1 LNLGQNLVVNGSF
14 ESPVVTAN
22 SFNYF
27 ASVPVWM
34 GTASGGGATDI
45 ELWNGSFGGMT
56 ALNSTQHLEING
68 RVANQSVSQ
77 VVNGLPV
84 DCPMTF
90 CFAYAGRPG
99 FTNNSFLVELSGAT
113 ALSVS
118 LNPASFTSAGWQV
131 YSITFTPL
139 SSSITIRFTGTS
151 TAGVA
156 GGAHID
162 NVSLTQQGPSLTC
175 PADITLNTVGDG
187 AVVNYPAPTVTG
199 GTLRD
204 CAPPSGSTF
213 ALGTTVVTCTATNGC
228 GSNTCTFNVTVRQ
241 VICLTNGIDLVVNGS
256 FETPVV
262 ANNNSTFVSSVPG
275 WMTTDSLG
283 DFELW
288 AGSGT
293 SIPVLAGNGNQ
304 HLEINARDSD
314 ETVSQVVTGLNTNCP
329 ATLCFYYT
337 GRFPNPLNNTFE
349 VTVLGSTLTPVT
361 RSPVSHA
368 VGGWQLY

>member
-1 LNLGQNLVVNGSF
+1 MNLGQNLVVNGSF

-139 SSSITIRFTGTS
+139 SSSITIRSAIFGS
-151 TAGVA
+151 IALSG
-156 GGAHID
+156 
-162 NVSLTQQGPSLTC
+162 
-175 PADITLNTVGDG
+175 
-187 AVVNYPAPTVTG
+187 VTG
-199 GTLRD
+199 GGIIGVASF
-204 CAPPSGSTF
+204 APR
-213 ALGTTVVTCTATNGC
+213 AC
-228 GSNTCTFNVTVRQ
+228 R
-241 VICLTNGIDLVVNGS
+241 
-256 FETPVV
+256 
-262 ANNNSTFVSSVPG
+262 
-275 WMTTDSLG
+275 
-283 DFELW
+283 
-288 AGSGT
+288 
-293 SIPVLAGNGNQ
+293 
-304 HLEINARDSD
+304 
-314 ETVSQVVTGLNTNCP
+314 
-329 ATLCFYYT
+329 
-337 GRFPNPLNNTFE
+337 
-349 VTVLGSTLTPVT
+349 
-361 RSPVSHA
+361 RSPWPAESITMSSNALPLGH
-368 VGGWQLY
+368 